1 MGVIYLRILI
11 TPIRCL
17 ILHHAFG
24 SCANAYNHFTKGGTN
39 HNQKKKLIKKLKTN
53 KKNILYIILI

>member
-24 SCANAYNHFTKGGTN
+24 SCANAYNHFTKGC
-39 HNQKKKLIKKLKTN
+39 L
-53 KKNILYIILI
+53 LYTSDAADE